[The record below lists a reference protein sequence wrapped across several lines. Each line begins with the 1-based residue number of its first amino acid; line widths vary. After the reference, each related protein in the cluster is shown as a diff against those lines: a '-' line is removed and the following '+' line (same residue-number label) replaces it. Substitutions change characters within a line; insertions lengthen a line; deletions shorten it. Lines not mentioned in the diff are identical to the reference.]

1 MKKISAI
8 PASAGIA
15 IGPVFVYQPA
25 KIELPRCQVE
35 DTGAEWERLKS
46 ALAKAIA
53 MLDKDIKRAQEKL
66 SGNEAAIFEA
76 HREMLDDPELL
87 DAAYQRIHSECLNA
101 EAAFDEAAEG
111 YAKMLENME
120 DEYFRARAADIRD
133 VKKRVVHNLLGIEP
147 GAAFAGLKKPSIIAA
162 HDLTPSDT
170 IALDKSLVLGFVTAY
185 GGPTSHTAILAR
197 GLGLPAVV
205 GAGADILTL
214 TPGTELILDGQLG
227 EVICEADAGLTGK
240 YRKQQEQ
247 QSLSMQEA
255 LKKAHQ
261 PAITS
266 DGHKVEVA
274 ANIGSVQDAKNAV
287 ALGAEGV
294 GLLRTEFVYLHQERL
309 PSEEEQYQVY
319 KQILDEFGEFPIIL
333 RTLDIGGDKEVP
345 YLNIAQEMNSFL
357 GVRAVRLCLGRPDL
371 FKPQL
376 RAALR
381 AAQGHAMRIMFPM
394 IATVQEVVKARR
406 VMDECR
412 KELLAE
418 GHDLPDTVSTGI
430 MVEIPSAVLLAD
442 HLSKVVDFF
451 SIGTNDLTQYTM
463 AADRTN
469 PTVGYLSS
477 AFSPAV
483 LRLIADLIVV
493 AHKNGKWVGMCG
505 ELAGEPLAVPILLGL
520 GLDEFSMN
528 APAIPGIKEIIR
540 TLSYEEC
547 KRIAQEALKL
557 GEAEEVQDYIRK
569 AFPGIK

>member
-1 MKKISAI
+1 MKKITAI

-15 IGPVFVYQPA
+15 IGPVFIYQPA
-25 KIELPRCQVE
+25 KFEIPHCQVQ
-35 DTGAEWERLKS
+35 DTGEELERLKT
-46 ALAKAIA
+46 ALKKSIQA
-53 MLDKDIKRAQEKL
+53 LDKDVQRAKEKL
-66 SGNEAAIFEA
+66 GSNEAAIFEA
-76 HREMLDDPELL
+76 HKEMLDDPELL
-87 DAAYQRIHSECLNA
+87 QAAQDKIKDQCQNA

-111 YAKMLENME
+111 YAKMLDGME

-133 VKKRVVHNLLGIEP
+133 VKKRVIQNLLGIEP

-205 GAGADILTL
+205 GAGAEILAL
-214 TPGTELILDGQLG
+214 EAGKEAILDGHHG
-227 EVICEADAGLTGK
+227 EVILEADAGLIAQ
-240 YRKQQEQ
+240 YRQQQERE
-247 QSLSMQEA
+247 SHSMEEA

-261 PAITS
+261 PAVTK

-274 ANIGSVQDAKNAV
+274 ANIGSVKEAANAV
-287 ALGAEGV
+287 AFGAEGV
-294 GLLRTEFVYLHQERL
+294 GLLRTEFVYLHQDWL

-319 KQILDEFGEFPIIL
+319 KQILDEFGNYPVIL

-357 GVRAVRLCLGRPDL
+357 GVRAVRLCLNRPDL

-394 IATVQEVVKARR
+394 IATVQEVVKARK

-412 KELLAE
+412 QELLAE
-418 GHDLPDTVSTGI
+418 GHALPDPVSTGI

-483 LRLIADLIVV
+483 LRLIADLITV
-493 AHKNGKWVGMCG
+493 AHRNGKWVGMCG
-505 ELAGEPLAVPILLGL
+505 ELAGEALAVPILLGL

-540 TLSYEEC
+540 SMSYKEC
-547 KRIAQEALKL
+547 QQIAQEALKL
-557 GEAEEVQDYIRK
+557 SEADEVQDYIRK
-569 AFPGIK
+569 AVPGIK

>member
-1 MKKISAI
+1 MRKITAI
-8 PASAGIA
+8 PASPGIA
-15 IGPVFVYQPA
+15 IGPVFVYQPV
-25 KIELPRCQVE
+25 KVEVPRCQVQ
-35 DTGAEWERLKS
+35 DTAQEWERLKA
-46 ALAKAIA
+46 ALLKTIQA
-53 MLDKDIKRAQEKL
+53 LDKDVQQAKVKL
-66 SGNEAAIFEA
+66 GANEAAIFEA
-76 HREMLDDPELL
+76 HKEMLDDPELL
-87 DAAYQRIHSECLNA
+87 EAARKQILDQCQNA
-101 EAAFDEAAEG
+101 EAAIDDAAEF
-111 YAKMLENME
+111 YAKTLEDMQ

-133 VKKRVVHNLLGIEP
+133 VKKRVIQNLLGIEP
-147 GAAFAGLKKPSIIAA
+147 GAAFAGLKRPSIIVA

-197 GLGLPAVV
+197 GLGIPAVV
-205 GAGADILTL
+205 GTGEA
-214 TPGTELILDGQLG
+214 ILDLVTGL
-227 EVICEADAGLTGK
+227 EVIVDGHQGQVISDADAGLIRK
-240 YRKQQEQ
+240 YRQQKE
-247 QSLSMQEA
+247 SESISMQAA
-255 LKKAHQ
+255 LKKARQ
-261 PAITS
+261 PAVTS

-274 ANIGSVQDAKNAV
+274 ANIGSVKEAANAV
-287 ALGAEGV
+287 TYGAEGV

-319 KQILDEFGEFPIIL
+319 KQILDEFGDFPVIL

-406 VMDECR
+406 VMEECR
-412 KELLAE
+412 QELLAE
-418 GHDLPDTVSTGI
+418 GHALPDPVSTGI

-540 TLSYEEC
+540 SLSYKEC
-547 KRIAQEALKL
+547 THIAQEALKFS
-557 GEAEEVQDYIRK
+557 ESEEVQDYIRK
-569 AFPGIK
+569 TLPGIK